1 MGRIQVLTD
10 RVANQIA
17 AGEVVERPASVCKEL
32 IENSIDAG
40 ARQLRIELKAGGR
53 SLIQVSDNGAGMS
66 RDDAMLAFERHAT
79 SKLRQARDLLA
90 IATLG
95 FRGEA
100 LPSIASVAR
109 VTLQTRAEDEE
120 SGTVV
125 EIHGGRMRDV
135 RDAALA
141 TGTSIAVRDLFYN
154 VPARRKFLRTE
165 KTELSHA
172 VRVATHYSLA
182 HLDKSFQLR
191 NEHGVLLNVT
201 PVETR
206 RERVYQVFGGR
217 MLDQLVELEPVVRAR
232 GPHAVPDSGGS
243 TEAEGNGSGP
253 ASGEESLRLGGF
265 VSEPQV
271 QRLNRSSVY
280 IFVNR
285 RLVRDSLIQKAIS
298 SAYENLMP
306 KGAFPFVLL
315 FLELPAGEVDV
326 NVHPA
331 KTEVRFRSPS
341 QVFDFVRDT
350 IRQRLIEA
358 KPASKLP
365 LPAQAVAR
373 PPDPGRIQ
381 ERSPRFPR
389 GPAWMPLG
397 EAKPAPSV
405 SERFG
410 FSGGQQFPAAD
421 SPPAGP
427 GPPPGPL
434 DPALAEA
441 AAADD
446 SDHSRA
452 PLVDRGPT
460 SLVDLSGLRLLG
472 QLHQSFIVA
481 AGDDGVWIIDQHV
494 AHERILFER
503 VLAARLH
510 GRAEMQRLLMPIV
523 LTLTPPQAIAYEELA
538 EELRANGF
546 ETEPFGGRTVAVQ
559 SAPAE
564 LSPQH
569 VEALLFELL
578 EQSDSGVRSLTLA
591 DFRKRVAATIACH
604 AAIKIN
610 MPLAPEK
617 MRWLLD
623 ELARTDC
630 PMSCPHGRPIA
641 LQYGMRDILKAFH
654 RL

>member
-40 ARQLRIELKAGGR
+40 ARHLRIALKAGGR
-53 SLIQVSDNGAGMS
+53 SLIQVSDNGTGMS

-79 SKLRQARDLLA
+79 SKLRQASDLLA

-109 VTLQTRAEDEE
+109 VTLQTRTEEEE
-120 SGTVV
+120 SGTIV
-125 EIHGGRMRDV
+125 EIQGGRMRDV

-165 KTELSHA
+165 KTELAHT
-172 VRVATHYSLA
+172 VRIATHYSLA

-191 NEHGVLLNVT
+191 NEHGLLLNVT
-201 PVETR
+201 PVQTR

-217 MLDQLVELEPVVRAR
+217 MLDQLVELEPLAQASD
-232 GPHAVPDSGGS
+232 PHPGSASEGS
-243 TEAEGNGSGP
+243 TESGGNGFGP
-253 ASGEESLRLGGF
+253 VSEDESLRLGGF

-271 QRLNRSSVY
+271 QRLNRNAVY

-306 KGAFPFVLL
+306 KGVFPFVLL

-331 KTEVRFRSPS
+331 KTEVRFRNPS
-341 QVFDFVRDT
+341 QVFDLVRDA
-350 IRQRLIEA
+350 IRERLIAA
-358 KPASKLP
+358 KPASNLP
-365 LPAQAVAR
+365 LPAQTVPRPTDPEPIAR
-373 PPDPGRIQ
+373 
-381 ERSPRFPR
+381 RSP
-389 GPAWMPLG
+389 GSSEAPAWMPAG
-397 EAKPAPSV
+397 GAKPVPSP
-405 SERFG
+405 SERFR
-410 FSGGQQFPAAD
+410 FSGGLRFPAAE
-421 SPPAGP
+421 SEPAGP
-427 GPPPGPL
+427 ESQPDPL
-434 DPALAEA
+434 DSPLPETA
-441 AAADD
+441 AGGYAG
-446 SDHSRA
+446 HSRA
-452 PLVDRGPT
+452 PLVERGPT
-460 SLVDLSGLRLLG
+460 SLVDLSDLRLLG

-481 AGDDGVWIIDQHV
+481 AGPDGVWIIDQHV
-494 AHERILFER
+494 AHERILFEK

-523 LTLTPPQAIAYEELA
+523 LTLTPPQAIAYEELG

-546 ETEPFGGRTVAVQ
+546 EIEPFGERTVAVQ
-559 SAPAE
+559 SVPAE
-564 LSPQH
+564 LPPRH
-569 VEALLFELL
+569 VESLLFELL
-578 EQSDSGVRSLTLA
+578 EQCESGLRPVSLE
-591 DFRKRVAATIACH
+591 DFRNRVAATIACH

-617 MRWLLD
+617 MRWLLE

-641 LQYGMRDILKAFH
+641 LKYGTREILKAFH